1 MNDKQTFNS
10 KNWLKGRGLTQE
22 KSLEACCKLSL
33 VGLFHGFEEET
44 ESEDVPKK
52 RGKHSTSGKKKNYP
66 KKINKVIQTK
76 LNIAETN
83 VKSYI

>member
-44 ESEDVPKK
+44 EGLFIESEDVPKK
-52 RGKHSTSGKKKNYP
+52 KRKTQHFRKKK
-66 KKINKVIQTK
+66 KTILKISIR
-76 LNIAETN
+76 
-83 VKSYI
+83 SYKQN